1 MNTSEMG
8 VRYRYLLYLST
19 SSTLKYSSCLPEK
32 AQYKIGILKSEM
44 VTPIN
49 CSKIKETV
57 YGEEGPFD
65 NKNKQ
70 HLLVSKIQNMGKIVD
85 HFWSMSSTSL
95 VLSMLST
102 LSTLLMSRLREI
114 TSRLLLLFL
123 GDPKKFSF

>member
-1 MNTSEMG
+1 MPNANMTKKPICRISSKNT
-8 VRYRYLLYLST
+8 
-19 SSTLKYSSCLPEK
+19 
-32 AQYKIGILKSEM
+32 I
-44 VTPIN
+44 
-49 CSKIKETV
+49 
-57 YGEEGPFD
+57 
-65 NKNKQ
+65 
-70 HLLVSKIQNMGKIVD
+70 KIQNMGKIVD

>member
-70 HLLVSKIQNMGKIVD
+70 HLLVSKIQNMGKTIRKMLLALLLAKD
-85 HFWSMSSTSL
+85 PNQQIFEEKTTSL
-95 VLSMLST
+95 SSSSSHV
-102 LSTLLMSRLREI
+102 
-114 TSRLLLLFL
+114 
-123 GDPKKFSF
+123 